1 MTENNLSMRF
11 HRRSLT
17 WVVVKDAIAVLA
29 LDSRKGLPASVVA
42 AQVEM
47 VRRGCGGGGRV
58 ENGGGRIVVVRHA
71 DVGGGIAVPLQAR
84 DTYFL
89 GNLHVKE
96 LLLNTFTF
104 PLHFTGSLYF
114 ESQPTYIVGGR
125 GRRHGEGVVR
135 RTGGGP
141 GVAPAA
147 HTAPLRRRRG
157 PLMAV
162 VLVLPVAAAAA
173 RRVRGCGGG
182 RQPRR
187 LPAAFHAHAA
197 RATHPA

>member
-1 MTENNLSMRF
+1 MRF

-84 DTYFL
+84 DTY
-89 GNLHVKE
+89 
-96 LLLNTFTF
+96 T
-104 PLHFTGSLYF
+104 SW
-114 ESQPTYIVGGR
+114 
-125 GRRHGEGVVR
+125 
-135 RTGGGP
+135 
-141 GVAPAA
+141 
-147 HTAPLRRRRG
+147 
-157 PLMAV
+157 
-162 VLVLPVAAAAA
+162 
-173 RRVRGCGGG
+173 
-182 RQPRR
+182 
-187 LPAAFHAHAA
+187 
-197 RATHPA
+197 AT